1 VEYRNIPAVFL
12 YYDGWNLIQEGPSA
26 TVPERIYVH
35 GAGTDRIVAS
45 YRYSTGAAFY
55 FYYDALGNCI
65 LASDAYTG
73 NIAEQYDYDAFGHP
87 YFYDSAGTPLP
98 NGSTIG
104 TRFLFTGREWLS
116 DLKLYDYRNRM
127 YQPELGRF
135 MQPDPK
141 HFEAGDYNLYRYCH
155 NDPVNKNDPSG
166 LDVSALPDW
175 DRATIFQVN
184 VMRPLWGLSNA
195 ESARIHV
202 FAHGTLGGAMNTA
215 VSQAVKNSARS
226 ISDVPASMRWTPE
239 QIVAAIQADSNYKP
253 DSLIELD
260 ICNAADRGPDGKSL
274 QDKVAALLPP
284 TNKILASS
292 GTVSASDG
300 KSHNKTPRKE
310 LPGTKESK
318 KKDTP

>member
-1 VEYRNIPAVFL
+1 
-12 YYDGWNLIQEGPSA
+12 LIQEGPSA

-116 DLKLYDYRNRM
+116 DLKLYDYRNRL

-135 MQPDPK
+135 MQPDPI
-141 HFEAGDYNLYRYCH
+141 HFGGETAKDTAQALGSPKNVTPSIDYNLYRYCH
-155 NDPVNKNDPSG
+155 NDPINRADPLG
-166 LDVSALPDW
+166 LHDLNVLPW
-175 DRATIFQVN
+175 N
-184 VMRPLWGLSNA
+184 
-195 ESARIHV
+195 
-202 FAHGTLGGAMNTA
+202 
-215 VSQAVKNSARS
+215 
-226 ISDVPASMRWTPE
+226 E
-239 QIVAAIQADSNYKP
+239 QIKDNADKSKLYPNLFTIAGHGEP
-253 DSLIELD
+253 GGMIDSRKNELP
-260 ICNAADRGPDGKSL
+260 ATKL
-274 QDKVAALLPP
+274 AALVRENSKFKEGMPVRLDSCNTGVDVGDGSLPYAQQ
-284 TNKILASS
+284 LANALGSVVWAPI
-292 GTVSASDG
+292 GEPAIDENGRVTMETRG
-300 KSHNKTPRKE
+300 GRW
-310 LPGTKESK
+310 LPFFPQSK
-318 KKDTP
+318 K